1 MPRFPVKPNLKKYRG
16 SKERAAHKNRDY
28 NATARKV
35 AAYLNRLVANNPD
48 TMQQYMFDDIAHALG
63 CSVDDVRSAISNGG
77 HNGITFQDIDDGDR
91 RDLAGYKL
99 LSTEDGTDTE
109 NSE

>member
-1 MPRFPVKPNLKKYRG
+1 MPRFPLRPNLKKYRG
-16 SKERAAHKNRDY
+16 SQERAAQKNREY

-48 TMQQYMFDDIAHALG
+48 TTQQYMFEDIAQALG
-63 CSVDDVRSAISNGG
+63 YSVDDVRSAISNGG
-77 HNGITFQDIDDGDR
+77 YNGITFQDIDEADR

-99 LSTEDGTDTE
+99 LSTEDGTDA
-109 NSE
+109 